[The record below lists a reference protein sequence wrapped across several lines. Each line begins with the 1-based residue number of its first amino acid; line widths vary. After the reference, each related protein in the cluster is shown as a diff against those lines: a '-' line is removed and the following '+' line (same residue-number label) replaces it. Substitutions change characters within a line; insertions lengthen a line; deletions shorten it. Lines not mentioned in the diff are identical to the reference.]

1 MAVLD
6 VESVRAFVTVA
17 DHRSFTRAAEA
28 LGTTQAAVS
37 VKLKRLE
44 DGLGQRLIERTPR
57 QVRLSAQG
65 AVFLAAAR
73 DFLAA
78 HERALAGLT
87 APPRRFRLG
96 IAAHVMGPEVP
107 ALLARMKAV
116 DPALTM
122 EVQIDNA
129 RPLLDGFEAGRLD
142 AAIIRSDDDRRAG
155 EILGPEPF
163 GWFAAPGFAHRA
175 GEPLRLAATAPCCAV
190 RDVAGR
196 LLDRAGIAWTEV
208 FLGGTAAIAAALSA
222 GGGGLP
228 APARAGRCRGCRPG
242 ARPAAA
248 VRAGDR
254 AARRPLRPDDPGHAA
269 GDHGGV
275 PRGESR
281 VCEGVSPLAGRQGS
295 TLTRRPGLRD
305 DAVCLRVEANLPGV

>member
-1 MAVLD
+1 MASIAAPLTPW
-6 VESVRAFVTVA
+6 RN
-17 DHRSFTRAAEA
+17 RAATGTEA
-28 LGTTQAAVS
+28 LGTTQGAVS

-44 DGLGQRLIERTPR
+44 DRLGQRLIERTPR

-65 AVFLAAAR
+65 AIFLAAAR

-78 HERALAGLT
+78 HERALAELT

-107 ALLARMKAV
+107 ALLARMNAV
-116 DPALTM
+116 DPALTV

-163 GWFAAPGFAHRA
+163 GWFAAPGFAQPA
-175 GEPLRLAATAPCCAV
+175 GEPLRLAASLPCCAV
-190 RDVAGR
+190 RDVAAR

-222 GGGGLP
+222 GLAVAAFPRRLAPADVVDVGPALGLP
-228 APARAGRCRGCRPG
+228 PLPMLSIVLHATHYDPKTRETLRAITAAFRG
-242 ARPAAA
+242 AR
-248 VRAGDR
+248 
-254 AARRPLRPDDPGHAA
+254 
-269 GDHGGV
+269 HGFPKG
-275 PRGESR
+275 
-281 VCEGVSPLAGRQGS
+281 
-295 TLTRRPGLRD
+295 
-305 DAVCLRVEANLPGV
+305 